1 LRRCFVVLLK
11 LAVYAGFVCLGKL
24 D

>member
-11 LAVYAGFVCLGKL
+11 LAVYAGFVRLGKL